1 MGVVESLQFF
11 DMAVKGNVIKLKKK
25 KKMQGWLRQKWRSI
39 MNKTQKNKKKLI
51 KPFKKM
57 IYEQGENSLVYIPK
71 SNIVELETKDIIK
84 EIKGY
89 DNTWYQINIDMNE
102 GIDMIE
108 MVPDYYKIVGGGETG
123 QFLRHYKWK
132 YDGKNVYCNTIIT
145 GRNVRIERVILNYE
159 KYGYFNNININEAA
173 HHMWF
178 RFCAIGDML
187 KSIPQDVHLECH
199 HMIGNYDRGQ
209 SLKIESVPDF
219 QYFISRIVQFRTVL
233 KNKKFSI
240 EF

>member
-1 MGVVESLQFF
+1 
-11 DMAVKGNVIKLKKK
+11 
-25 KKMQGWLRQKWRSI
+25 

-84 EIKGY
+84 QIKGS
-89 DNTWYQINIDMNE
+89 DNTWYQINIDLND

-108 MVPDYYKIVGGGETG
+108 MVPDYYKIIDGGETG
-123 QFLRHYKWK
+123 RFLRHYKWK

-145 GRNVRIERVILNYE
+145 GRNVRIERVILNYKE
-159 KYGYFNNININEAA
+159 FGYFKNINIDEAA

-187 KSIPQDVHLECH
+187 KSISKDEHLRNH
-199 HMIGNYDRGQ
+199 IKIGNYDRGQ
-209 SLKIESVPDF
+209 SLKIESVADF
-219 QYFISRIVQFRTVL
+219 NYFISVILQ
-233 KNKKFSI
+233 
-240 EF
+240 